1 MKIVVVGCGKIGET
15 ILGALAHEGHD
26 LVAVD
31 NRDTVINEIVNR
43 YDVMCVCG
51 NGVDTEVLSE
61 AGVESAELFIAV
73 TGSDELN
80 MLCCFLA
87 KRMGARHTI
96 ARIRNPEYNDRSLSF
111 MKEQLDLSM
120 AINPERLT
128 ASALY
133 HMLKLPAA
141 AKVETFS
148 RRNFEMIELRLK
160 DDSPFCGIPLWTLR
174 ERHKAKFLICVVQR
188 GNDVFIPNGAFVLEG
203 GDRIGLT
210 AKPSEMQKLL
220 RSLNMNQ
227 KQARSIMILG
237 GSRIAFYLAK
247 QLIASG
253 SDVKVIDMDRAI
265 CRKFSEEM
273 RGISAI
279 CADGTHQEILLEE
292 GLREQDAFLALTG
305 MDEENILV
313 SCYAASQKGPR
324 VIAKVNRD
332 EMAQMAAQVGLD
344 SVVSPKDITV
354 NVVLRYARALQSSVD
369 SAKIETLYQLMD
381 GKAEAVEFAVTEASF
396 VTNKPLK
403 DLPTHKNTLI
413 AGIVRDRTPIIPGG
427 NDMILPGDHV
437 VVISSELRLNELTDI
452 LR

>member
-43 YDVMCVCG
+43 HDVMCVCG

-87 KRMGARHTI
+87 KRMGVRHTI

-111 MKEQLDLSM
+111 MKEQFDLSM
-120 AINPERLT
+120 VINPERLT

-174 ERHKAKFLICVVQR
+174 ERYKAKFLICVVQR

-324 VIAKVNRD
+324 VISKVNRD

-354 NVVLRYARALQSSVD
+354 NVVLRYARALQSSMN

-403 DLPTHKNTLI
+403 DP
-413 AGIVRDRTPIIPGG
+413 ARRPRGRDLQRASAQRADRHPQMT
-427 NDMILPGDHV
+427 
-437 VVISSELRLNELTDI
+437 EALR
-452 LR
+452 

>member
-1 MKIVVVGCGKIGET
+1 M
-15 ILGALAHEGHD
+15 
-26 LVAVD
+26 AVD

-61 AGVESAELFIAV
+61 AGVESTELFIAV

-111 MKEQLDLSM
+111 MKEQFDLSM

-210 AKPSEMQKLL
+210 AKPSGLQKLL

-324 VIAKVNRD
+324 VIATRWSRWPPRWAWIPWSRPRTSRSTWFCA
-332 EMAQMAAQVGLD
+332 MPA
-344 SVVSPKDITV
+344 PC
-354 NVVLRYARALQSSVD
+354 RAPWTRPRSRPS
-369 SAKIETLYQLMD
+369 
-381 GKAEAVEFAVTEASF
+381 
-396 VTNKPLK
+396 
-403 DLPTHKNTLI
+403 
-413 AGIVRDRTPIIPGG
+413 
-427 NDMILPGDHV
+427 
-437 VVISSELRLNELTDI
+437 ISSWTARRRPWNLP
-452 LR
+452 